1 MCYVGMWDYCGLRW
15 CESEVTNERWCC
27 QHMSQDST
35 IGNDF
40 EIEMLAAMIFRYNC
54 GESNLKKQKTP
65 RSLRL
70 AVAETDAREK

>member
-1 MCYVGMWDYCGLRW
+1 
-15 CESEVTNERWCC
+15 
-27 QHMSQDST
+27 MSQDST

-40 EIEMLAAMIFRYNC
+40 EIEMLAAMIFRYNG